1 MSELTRRFFS
11 RQLKPYYHLIEE
23 FVNFEFIPWGNTKLD
38 GNNFICPKNEDQCM
52 ANRIQSVVLDEYW
65 DHEKGDGTAYD
76 GRMRT
81 VNFLSCVFTHLYW
94 TSNIYTASE
103 VCMDEELRYDEY
115 VYIWE
120 EAKSQNGSDLY
131 KVMQQKTDE
140 MKNKSG
146 ISGDL
151 ELIPFVTLNEIQSRR
166 TQFDLFQT
174 ACDLY
179 KVSQLVI
186 NFHSLNYILC

>member
-81 VNFLSCVFTHLYW
+81 VNFLSCVFAHLYW
-94 TSNIYTASE
+94 TSNIYTASK
-103 VCMDEELRYDEY
+103 VCIDEELRYDEY
-115 VYIWE
+115 DYILK